1 VRASASSGRRSR
13 PRRRRR
19 RSQEAGSCWSG
30 RRSRPQRGWRRRSAS
45 CCWLSG
51 RLALRPLAG
60 WCAGALAGACV
71 QWLAGW
77 WLAERGRILSEARA
91 HALQLWHA
99 ARSADKGQFSVKIC
113 WTAAIPVC
121 WLTAAPGF
129 QTLFRSTM
137 HAAAASGDHEDS
149 TTQHTAAQPDLTA
162 IIRPQYHEQYGSRN
176 YCRLCTAVA
185 TRATVWQRWNDRM
198 MHPLL
203 PCHWLPKQQQ
213 PAKARLRSQ
222 ASEGQPPA
230 TCLPPAP
237 STAVL

>member
-1 VRASASSGRRSR
+1 VRA
-13 PRRRRR
+13 
-19 RSQEAGSCWSG
+19 CN
-30 RRSRPQRGWRRRSAS
+30 GW
-45 CCWLSG
+45 
-51 RLALRPLAG
+51 LAG
-60 WCAGALAGACV
+60 WLAG
-71 QWLAGW
+71 GW

-121 WLTAAPGF
+121 WLTAAAGF

-185 TRATVWQRWNDRM
+185 TSNGLATMERSNDASIAAIM
-198 MHPLL
+198 PLA
-203 PCHWLPKQQQ
+203 
-213 PAKARLRSQ
+213 AKTAAASQ
-222 ASEGQPPA
+222 SKTPLASKRKASHQPPA
-230 TCLPPAP
+230 CHLPPLQPYYSISPVTLATRRKP
-237 STAVL
+237 SLGRRAGAA